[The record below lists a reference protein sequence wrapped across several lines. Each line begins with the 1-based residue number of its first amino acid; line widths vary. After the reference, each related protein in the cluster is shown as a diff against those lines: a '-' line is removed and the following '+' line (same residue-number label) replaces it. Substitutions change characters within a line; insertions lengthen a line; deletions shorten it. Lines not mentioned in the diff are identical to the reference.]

1 MANKY
6 FTMQQDYIFFRL
18 HMLTQFLKEVQHHR
32 EKLLNELIDRA
43 TDPVIRMRRFRMLSQ
58 LSQYESQIINKI
70 ANVETD
76 DVGDFINH
84 WLSFEISRIVNRD
97 A

>member
-1 MANKY
+1 
-6 FTMQQDYIFFRL
+6 MQQDYIFFRL
-18 HMLTQFLKEVQHHR
+18 HMLTQFLDEVKQHR
-32 EKLLNELIDRA
+32 EQLLHELINRA

-70 ANVETD
+70 ANIETD
-76 DVGDFINH
+76 DVTDFFVNDLTLELMKVI
-84 WLSFEISRIVNRD
+84 NRD

>member
-1 MANKY
+1 
-6 FTMQQDYIFFRL
+6 MQQDYIFFRL
-18 HMLTQFLKEVQHHR
+18 NILTQFLDEVKKHR
-32 EKLLNELIDRA
+32 AQLLNELIDRA

-58 LSQYESQIINKI
+58 LSQYESQIIDKI

-76 DVGDFINH
+76 NVNDFNENM
-84 WLSFEISRIVNRD
+84 LDFEISRIVNRD

>member
-1 MANKY
+1 
-6 FTMQQDYIFFRL
+6 
-18 HMLTQFLKEVQHHR
+18 MLTQFLDEVKKHR
-32 EKLLNELIDRA
+32 EQLLNELVDKA

-70 ANVETD
+70 AEVETD
-76 DVGDFINH
+76 NINDLLGLDFI
-84 WLSFEISRIVNRD
+84 LEISTVINRD